1 MPELPEVETVCWR
14 LREGGHGEP
23 ALVGRRL
30 ASIEI
35 LDQKV
40 LRSGDP
46 DSLHDARVVDVRR
59 RAKWIAIDVVKE
71 GDVDG
76 DDVKSTLLI
85 HLRMTG
91 DLHVLRELPQTPSSA
106 SRASDRRQTP
116 KRVSLRASY
125 VRFVCTLDSGA
136 LLVFTDPRRFGTL
149 DVVDDIAPFVKD
161 LGPEPLDEAFTPAV
175 LKARLTGKRPIK
187 SALLDQEVLAGLGNI
202 YADESLFL
210 AKIAP
215 QTPANS
221 LHDLDVNRLHLG
233 IQQSL
238 RESIENAR
246 TELAWRYANRDT
258 PSPFRVY
265 ERGGEACVVC
275 ANTLSSTTIAGRTT
289 VWCPTCQPPR

>member
-30 ASIEI
+30 ASVEI
-35 LDQKV
+35 LDHKV

-46 DSLHDARVVDVRR
+46 DALHDARVVDVRR

-71 GDVDG
+71 GEDEA
-76 DDVKSTLLI
+76 DDVKTTLLV

-91 DLHVLRELPQTPSSA
+91 DLHVLRELP
-106 SRASDRRQTP
+106 P
-116 KRVSLRASY
+116 KF

-149 DVVDDIAPFVKD
+149 DVVDDIGPFVSD
-161 LGPEPLDEAFTPAV
+161 LGPEPLDDAFTPKV

-187 SALLDQEVLAGLGNI
+187 AALLDQEVLAGLGNI

-221 LHDLDVNRLHLG
+221 LHDLDVKRLHIG

-238 RESIENAR
+238 RESISNAR
-246 TELAWRYANRDT
+246 TALAWRYANRDT

-265 ERGGEACVVC
+265 ERAGEACVVC
-275 ANTLSSTTIAGRTT
+275 GTTLSSTTIAGRTT
-289 VWCPTCQPPR
+289 VWCPTCQPAR